1 MTKLLATLCLVLG
14 LAFGVSADA
23 HAAVE
28 SGKPAPDISFTDID
42 GATHSIAALKGKTII
57 LEWTNDGCPFVQKFY
72 KVGEMQR
79 LQKEATARENTVWFT
94 INSGAK
100 GEQGY
105 LESDEA
111 AKKFIADNGFAST
124 AYVRDVTGAF
134 GKLYGA
140 KTTPHMYVINP
151 EGVLVYQGAIDSI
164 KSVDSDDIAKATNY
178 LTEALK
184 AVDAGTLPTHTS
196 TEAYGCNVKYAN

>member
-1 MTKLLATLCLVLG
+1 MTKIIATLSLVLALFTG
-14 LAFGVSADA
+14 AAN
-23 HAAVE
+23 AAVE
-28 SGKPAPDISFTDID
+28 NGKTAPDITFTDIN
-42 GATHSIAALKGKTII
+42 GVEHSIAGFKGKTVI

-79 LQKEATARENTVWFT
+79 LQKEITARENTVWVT
-94 INSGAK
+94 INSGAA

-111 AKKFIADNGFAST
+111 AKKFVADHKFAST
-124 AYVRDVTGAF
+124 AYVRDVNGDF

-140 KTTPHMYVINP
+140 KTTPHMYVINAD
-151 EGVLVYQGAIDSI
+151 GVLVYQGAIDSI

-178 LTEALK
+178 VTAAL
-184 AVDAGTLPTHTS
+184 DAIAKGETPS
-196 TEAYGCNVKYAN
+196 VASSEAYGCNVKYAK